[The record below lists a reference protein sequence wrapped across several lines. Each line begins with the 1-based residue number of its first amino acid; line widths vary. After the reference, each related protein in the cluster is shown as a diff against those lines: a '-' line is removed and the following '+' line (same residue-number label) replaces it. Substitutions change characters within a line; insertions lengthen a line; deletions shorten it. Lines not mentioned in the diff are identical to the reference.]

1 MTDSSPDLFEVSGQD
16 FQQLVIEQSHQTP
29 VLVDF
34 WADWCAPC
42 KMLIP
47 VLAKLVGEYQGRFK
61 LAKVNTDVE
70 RELAAANGI
79 RSLPTLRLYQHGEVV
94 EEVLGA
100 QPESVLRQLL
110 DAHIERASDSTLAE
124 ALALAAG
131 GNDAQAFQ
139 VIEQASHDDPDNPRL
154 PLEHAR
160 LAIKA
165 KRLDRAQEI
174 LADFPAGLAAQPESK
189 ALKLVLEL
197 ASEIED
203 APSPA
208 SLQKMLDADPARSE
222 PRYQLAVSQALAGN
236 YDSALDNLMELLKR
250 DRGYRDG
257 IAQRAMVALLTLL
270 GNEDP
275 RVAGY
280 RRQMFALLH

>member
-1 MTDSSPDLFEVSGQD
+1 MIDSSPHLFEVSAQD
-16 FQQLVIEQSHQTP
+16 FQQLVVEQSHQTP

-42 KMLIP
+42 KMLMP
-47 VLAKLVGEYQGRFK
+47 VLAKLAGEYQGRFK

-70 RELAAANGI
+70 RELAVANGI
-79 RSLPTLRLYQHGEVV
+79 RSLPTLRLYKRGEVV

-110 DAHIERASDSTLAE
+110 DAHIERASDKALAE
-124 ALALAAG
+124 ALELSAG
-131 GNDAQAFQ
+131 GDVAQAFQ
-139 VIEQASHDDPDNPRL
+139 VIDQARRDDPDNPRL

-174 LADFPAGLAAQPESK
+174 LADLPPGLLAQPESK
-189 ALKLVLEL
+189 ALKLLLEL
-197 ASEIED
+197 AGDIED
-203 APSPA
+203 VPA

-222 PRYQLAVSQALAGN
+222 SRYQLAVSQALAGN
-236 YDSALDNLMELLKR
+236 YDNALDNLMELLKR

-257 IAQRAMVALLTLL
+257 IAQRVMVALLTLL
-270 GNEDP
+270 GNEDS